1 MPGIVGQENT
11 YDNPNFVGALFMA
24 TPTDTPFLS
33 LIGGLTGG
41 RQAQAPIFTWQGV
54 DLRAAGQNV
63 ALEGANAPAP
73 QERVRFPVQNVLQVH
88 HEAIEVS
95 YTRQAATGF
104 IAGGTTVLGTN
115 PVADEFAFQVGL
127 MLPQVGRDI
136 EFSFIQ
142 GSGSGALPPDN
153 TTPRRT
159 KGLLPAIVTNAVHNN
174 PGSSTT
180 LSAAAVA
187 GATSLSTVGPVV
199 AGQSLLID
207 TGGVQE
213 TRTAGVVT
221 GAGPFAVAVAALS
234 FAHAAG
240 AAVGV
245 SGGTGPATSSAA
257 YVNYIDTVCQMAYDN
272 GGLAEGDARTIML
285 GSAQKR
291 NLTKA
296 YKSLGSYFE
305 TSRMVA
311 GQNLQTIENDFGTL
325 NVMLNRYMPNDT
337 VAVVSA
343 EQCAPVFLE
352 VPGKGFLFLEPLAK
366 VGSSERGQIYGEV
379 GLEYGNEKT
388 HAKVDGLPLSVS

>member
-1 MPGIVGQENT
+1 MPGIVGQENI

-54 DLRAAGQNV
+54 DLRGAGQNV

-73 QERVRFPVQNVLQVH
+73 QERVRFPVQNVVEIH

-95 YTRQAATGF
+95 YTRQAATGY
-104 IAGGTTVLGTN
+104 ISGGTTVIGTN

-136 EFSFIQ
+136 EYSFIQ
-142 GSGSGALPPDN
+142 GSGTGALPADN

-174 PGSSTT
+174 PTN
-180 LSAAAVA
+180 LNPAPAV
-187 GATSLSTVGPVV
+187 TP
-199 AGQSLLID
+199 
-207 TGGVQE
+207 
-213 TRTAGVVT
+213 
-221 GAGPFAVAVAALS
+221 
-234 FAHAAG
+234 
-240 AAVGV
+240 
-245 SGGTGPATSSAA
+245 AA
-257 YVNYIDTVCQMAYDN
+257 YVAYIDTICQMAYDN
-272 GGLAEGDARTIML
+272 GGLSAGDGRTIML
-285 GSAQKR
+285 GSTQKR
-291 NLTKA
+291 NLTRA

-305 TSRMVA
+305 TTRNVA
-311 GQNLQTIENDFGTL
+311 GLNLQTIENDFGVL

-388 HAKVDGLPLSVS
+388 HAKVDGLPSSLS